1 MTVIA
6 SPAACGEAPCGP
18 LPDCWRCPTTV
29 NRIKLVEALFRR
41 NLDLASRLKS
51 LVHKYAEH
59 LAGAYG
65 RDYVFKVMDFC
76 GTHEWT
82 IVHFGIRALMPPN
95 VELVPGPG
103 CPVCVTP
110 SYYVERAIEL
120 AMEGVPIYT
129 YGDVFRLPVVRP
141 VRGARSLAEARAMG
155 AEVKVVNSLLQAI
168 SLSRSAGKTGVFMG
182 IGFETVAP
190 GYAVPILE
198 GMVPPTLKIMSL
210 VKLTPPAAYLA
221 LDTIREKPT
230 DYPIMGVIAPGHVST
245 IIGAKAWAPIAENY
259 RIPVVVA
266 GFEPNDVLMAV
277 AEILRQLKDGEA
289 KVAIEYTRAV
299 TWDGD
304 LRAQSAI
311 RRAFETADTAWR
323 GIGFIPKSGLA
334 LREEYS
340 HLDALRHFGIK
351 ELEPSQWR
359 KDLPA
364 SCRCAEVNLGKAKP
378 TQCPLFMKACTPDRP
393 IGPCMAS
400 MEGACSVWARFG
412 GGGLAEEIAKSLL

>member
-1 MTVIA
+1 MRV
-6 SPAACGEAPCGP
+6 
-18 LPDCWRCPTTV
+18 
-29 NRIKLVEALFRR
+29 VESIFRR
-41 NLDLASRLKS
+41 NLDLALSLKT
-51 LVHKYAEH
+51 LIHKYAEQ
-59 LAGAYG
+59 LKAIYG
-65 RDYVFKVMDFC
+65 SDYIFKIMDFC

-82 IVHFGIRALMPPN
+82 IVHFGIRSLMPAN

-110 SYYVERAIEL
+110 SYYVEKAIEL
-120 AMEGVPIYT
+120 AFEGVTVYT
-129 YGDVFRLPVVRP
+129 YGDVFRLPVLRP
-141 VRGARSLAEARAMG
+141 VKGARSLAEARAQG
-155 AEVKVVNSLLQAI
+155 ADVRVVHSLMHAI
-168 SLSRSAGKTGVFMG
+168 MMARSSGKPGLFLG

-190 GYAVPILE
+190 GYAVPIID
-198 GMVPPTLKIMSL
+198 GMVPPNLKIMSL

-230 DYPIMGVIAPGHVST
+230 DFPIVGVIAPGHVST
-245 IIGAKAWAPIAENY
+245 IIGAKAWIPIAENY
-259 RIPVVVA
+259 GIPTVVS

-277 AEILRQLKDGEA
+277 AEILRQLKNREA
-289 KVAIEYTRAV
+289 KVSIEYTRAV

-311 RRAFETADTAWR
+311 RKAFETVDTAWR

-334 LREEYS
+334 IRKEYS
-340 HLDALRHFGIK
+340 YVDAMKHFGIE
-351 ELEPSQWR
+351 ELEPQQWR
-359 KDLPA
+359 KDLPI

-378 TQCPLFMKACTPDRP
+378 TDCPLFMKACTPNRP

-412 GGGLAEEIAKSLL
+412 GGGFADEIARSLT